1 MAISFRHQ
9 LLSDSKANSPILD
22 KFYQTSRACSN
33 SAMRSIICSSR
44 GIALFLHRSRGATR
58 LSVACFQIS
67 RYSTVASDCTDETV
81 SLPIGN
87 NGAISLKITRP
98 SALSPSDQG
107 LSPEGPNVTLYLPPG
122 PLFQGNGMV
131 ASQNHDNFEVNHQGI
146 GGANTLASAAGSPQ
160 HVLASTASALVV
172 TVNYRLGEI
181 QTPISPSSDK
191 SSISQEPTGPPDQT
205 LVSSNPQLTSYK
217 YPTPVHDTLAGF
229 DWIKT
234 HLRPSQL
241 AIFGTHIGGSLS
253 LMLALTE
260 AQSIQAVAAVDPIC
274 DWSGLDEYCTRE
286 STITDTKTTLAGD
299 NKNTTAS
306 STATSKNKRQ
316 PRKKAPTPP
325 DLVPLLQA
333 RSKFFSTPERCF
345 DSFAS
350 PILFLRSAGRDVPRT
365 FPQYLTGPEYPVPVL
380 KENTRR
386 TAEQYEAS
394 DDSVWGQDVC
404 PDMDADSVDG
414 IGATV
419 TRRRKALSRWP
430 PYGLDYGL
438 SGNTFSGPG
447 DGVGRL
453 EMALPWVRVFSRG
466 DGAALGSG
474 SLSSSGIEMKKKT
487 REVGNGSTVL
497 ARQADEMVSAM
508 RRACFWGR
516 EKGVGERRVTLS
528 QARRTDNNEAEVGDW
543 FKDVFQGTLEDI
555 D

>member
-1 MAISFRHQ
+1 MTGHI
-9 LLSDSKANSPILD
+9 N
-22 KFYQTSRACSN
+22 
-33 SAMRSIICSSR
+33 
-44 GIALFLHRSRGATR
+44 ALA
-58 LSVACFQIS
+58 SVA
-67 RYSTVASDCTDETV
+67 D
-81 SLPIGN
+81 
-87 NGAISLKITRP
+87 
-98 SALSPSDQG
+98 
-107 LSPEGPNVTLYLPPG
+107 
-122 PLFQGNGMV
+122 
-131 ASQNHDNFEVNHQGI
+131 
-146 GGANTLASAAGSPQ
+146 SPQ

-181 QTPISPSSDK
+181 QTDISPSSDK
-191 SSISQEPTGPPDQT
+191 SSISQEPIEAPDQT
-205 LVSSNPQLTSYK
+205 LGPSNPQLTSYK

-241 AIFGTHIGGSLS
+241 AIFGTHIGGSLA

-260 AQSIQAVAAVDPIC
+260 AQSIQAVAAVDPVC
-274 DWSGLDEYCTRE
+274 DWPGLDEYCTRE
-286 STITDTKTTLAGD
+286 STITTTKEISGD
-299 NKNTTAS
+299 NNDTTAS
-306 STATSKNKRQ
+306 STTSKNKRQ
-316 PRKKAPTPP
+316 PRKKSPAPP

-380 KENTRR
+380 KENVRST
-386 TAEQYEAS
+386 TAEQYAAS
-394 DDSVWGQDVC
+394 DNSIWDQDVY
-404 PDMDADSVDG
+404 PDMDTDDVDG

-447 DGVGRL
+447 DGIRRL
-453 EMALPWVRVFSRG
+453 EMALPWVRVFLRE

-474 SLSSSGIEMKKKT
+474 SLSSSAIEMKKKP
-487 REVGNGSTVL
+487 RDGGNGSTVL

-528 QARRTDNNEAEVGDW
+528 QVRSSGINEGEEVGDW
-543 FKDVFQGTLEDI
+543 FKDVFQGTTEDI

>member
-1 MAISFRHQ
+1 
-9 LLSDSKANSPILD
+9 
-22 KFYQTSRACSN
+22 
-33 SAMRSIICSSR
+33 MRSIICSSR

-58 LSVACFQIS
+58 ISVACFRSS
-67 RYSTVASDCTDETV
+67 RYSTVASDCTDETI

-107 LSPEGPNVTLYLPPG
+107 LSPEAPNVILYLPPG
-122 PLFQGNGMV
+122 PLFQGNGAS
-131 ASQNHDNFEVNHQGI
+131 ASQNRENFQADHQMI
-146 GGANTLASAAGSPQ
+146 GDINALASVADSPQ
-160 HVLASTASALVV
+160 HVLASTAAALVV
-172 TVNYRLGEI
+172 TINYRLGEI
-181 QTPISPSSDK
+181 KTDITPSSDK
-191 SSISQEPTGPPDQT
+191 SSISQEPIEAPGQT
-205 LVSSNPQLTSYK
+205 LGPSNPQLTSYK

-241 AIFGTHIGGSLS
+241 AVFGTHIGGSLA

-260 AQSIQAVAAVDPIC
+260 AQSIQAVAAVEPVC
-274 DWSGLDEYCTRE
+274 DWPGLDEYCTRE
-286 STITDTKTTLAGD
+286 STITTTKTIAGVNND
-299 NKNTTAS
+299 TTAS
-306 STATSKNKRQ
+306 STTTSKHKRQ
-316 PRKKAPTPP
+316 PRKKSPAPP
-325 DLVPLLQA
+325 DLLPLLQA

-380 KENTRR
+380 KENARST
-386 TAEQYEAS
+386 TAELYAAP
-394 DDSVWGQDVC
+394 DDSIWDQDVY
-404 PDMDADSVDG
+404 PDMDTDDVEG

-447 DGVGRL
+447 DGIGRL
-453 EMALPWVRVFSRG
+453 EMVLPWVRVLSRQ
-466 DGAALGSG
+466 DGAELGSG
-474 SLSSSGIEMKKKT
+474 SISSSAIEMKKKT
-487 REVGNGSTVL
+487 RDGGNGSTVL

-528 QARRTDNNEAEVGDW
+528 QVRSSGISEGQEVGDW
-543 FKDVFQGTLEDI
+543 FKDVFQGTMEDI

>member
-1 MAISFRHQ
+1 MTGHI
-9 LLSDSKANSPILD
+9 N
-22 KFYQTSRACSN
+22 
-33 SAMRSIICSSR
+33 
-44 GIALFLHRSRGATR
+44 ALT
-58 LSVACFQIS
+58 SVA
-67 RYSTVASDCTDETV
+67 D
-81 SLPIGN
+81 
-87 NGAISLKITRP
+87 
-98 SALSPSDQG
+98 
-107 LSPEGPNVTLYLPPG
+107 
-122 PLFQGNGMV
+122 
-131 ASQNHDNFEVNHQGI
+131 
-146 GGANTLASAAGSPQ
+146 SPQ

-181 QTPISPSSDK
+181 QTDISPSSDK
-191 SSISQEPTGPPDQT
+191 SSISQELIEGPDQT
-205 LVSSNPQLTSYK
+205 LGPSNLQPTFYK

-229 DWIKT
+229 DWIKA

-241 AIFGTHIGGSLS
+241 AIFGTHIGGSLA

-260 AQSIQAVAAVDPIC
+260 AQSIQGVAAVDPVC
-274 DWSGLDEYCTRE
+274 DWPGLDEYCTRE
-286 STITDTKTTLAGD
+286 STITTTKARAGD
-299 NKNTTAS
+299 TNDTTAS
-306 STATSKNKRQ
+306 STTSKNKRQ
-316 PRKKAPTPP
+316 PRKKSPAPP

-365 FPQYLTGPEYPVPVL
+365 FPQYLTGPDYPVPVL
-380 KENTRR
+380 KENARTT
-386 TAEQYEAS
+386 TAEQYAAP
-394 DDSVWGQDVC
+394 DDSVWDQDLY
-404 PDMDADSVDG
+404 PDMDTDDVDG

-447 DGVGRL
+447 DGIGRL
-453 EMALPWVRVFSRG
+453 EMALPWVRVFSRE
-466 DGAALGSG
+466 DCAALGSG
-474 SLSSSGIEMKKKT
+474 SLSSSAIEMKKKT
-487 REVGNGSTVL
+487 RDGGNGSTVL

-528 QARRTDNNEAEVGDW
+528 QIRSGGMNKEEEVGGW
-543 FKDVFQGTLEDI
+543 FKDVFQGTTKDI